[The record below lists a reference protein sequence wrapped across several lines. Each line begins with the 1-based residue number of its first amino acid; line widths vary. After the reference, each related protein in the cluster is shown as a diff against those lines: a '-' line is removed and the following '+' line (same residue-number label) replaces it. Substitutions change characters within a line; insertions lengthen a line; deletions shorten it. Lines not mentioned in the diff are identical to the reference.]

1 MTWTKNAPLQYN
13 DLDLV
18 PGRPKKRRKESSS
31 AELAKTGKKVLRDSD
46 STRSGKSRKSAPEVA
61 KIRPVDQTTANE
73 QIRVR
78 RKEGYAA
85 AEKRMFGRCALLPGC
100 APVAI
105 GQLICKTG
113 RSVERT
119 VCDETRCCVSGR
131 SCCVW

>member
-85 AEKRMFGRCALLPGC
+85 AEKRMFGRCALLS
-100 APVAI
+100 
-105 GQLICKTG
+105 
-113 RSVERT
+113 SV
-119 VCDETRCCVSGR
+119 VSFLSLPNKLLLQIKR
-131 SCCVW
+131 IFEAVE